1 MSLFLSCYSLHL
13 SIKIKIQH
21 YCNCTLYDLIH
32 SKVVKRPQR
41 HETTTKIANEFS
53 SKSYIIA
60 YYLLKKHCSCVKHYH
75 LPIQLSQ
82 MLQIRKQYIPKTI
95 SHSNWN
101 RVSFDNQF
109 FNLDTYSLTDW
120 LLIRYVILTSSTI
133 TYFYWNHY
141 KTTTTTIL
149 YCTIQPPS
157 CTFIFSHV
165 LSTIPPISE
174 IRFHQNHHETHD

>member
-1 MSLFLSCYSLHL
+1 MRQIHNITVCFKIIFPTLTSLLELQKFSVKTFLFYSYYLHMSLFLSCYSLHL

-32 SKVVKRPQR
+32 SQVVKRPQR

-109 FNLDTYSLTDW
+109 FNLDTYSLTD
-120 LLIRYVILTSSTI
+120 
-133 TYFYWNHY
+133 
-141 KTTTTTIL
+141 
-149 YCTIQPPS
+149 
-157 CTFIFSHV
+157 
-165 LSTIPPISE
+165 
-174 IRFHQNHHETHD
+174 